1 MDEDLF
7 AVFEDDTDTSN
18 EKNIKPNSKT
28 GGEKIE

>member
-18 EKNIKPNSKT
+18 EKNIKANSKT
-28 GGEKIE
+28 GVEKIE